1 MVTYISSWA
10 RQVILAV
17 IVAIILEMILSPN
30 SKTTK
35 YIKTVIGIYVM
46 YAIIAPGLNLIG
58 GSKLDFSKFD
68 YESYFTNTDIY
79 QGMEDNVNKIS
90 ENNFK
95 QSYELNLKQDIEN
108 KLNKMGFEVS
118 SIKMNIE
125 LNEECDEYGII
136 KEIKIGLSK
145 KEEKGEIVV
154 NKITVGEETRKEKKI
169 SEKEESEIKTFLSQ
183 EYGVDYSNIKIV

>member
-58 GSKLDFSKFD
+58 GNKIDFSNFD
-68 YESYFTNTDIY
+68 YESYFSNTDIY
-79 QGMEDNVNKIS
+79 QEMEDNVNKIS

-95 QSYELNLKQDIEN
+95 ESYELNLKQDIEN

-125 LNEECDEYGII
+125 LNEESDEYGII
-136 KEIKIGLSK
+136 KDIKIGLSK
-145 KEEKGEIVV
+145 KEEKSEISVD
-154 NKITVGEETRKEKKI
+154 KITVGEETKKESKI
-169 SEKEESEIKTFLSQ
+169 SEKEESEIKMFLNQ
-183 EYGVDYSNIKIV
+183 EYGIDYDNIEIL

>member
-1 MVTYISSWA
+1 MKGEIQMVTYISSWA

-46 YAIIAPGLNLIG
+46 YAIIVPGLNLIG
-58 GSKLDFSKFD
+58 GKKLDFSDFN
-68 YESYFTNTDIY
+68 YESYFSNTDIY
-79 QGMEDNVNKIS
+79 KGIEDNVNEIS
-90 ENNFK
+90 QNNFK
-95 QSYELNLKQDIEN
+95 ESYELNLKHDIEN
-108 KLNKMGFEVS
+108 TLNKIGFEVS

-125 LNEECDEYGII
+125 LDEESEEYGII
-136 KEIKIGLSK
+136 KGIKIGLSK

-154 NKITVGEETRKEKKI
+154 NKITVGEETTKQKKI

-183 EYGVDYSNIKIV
+183 EN